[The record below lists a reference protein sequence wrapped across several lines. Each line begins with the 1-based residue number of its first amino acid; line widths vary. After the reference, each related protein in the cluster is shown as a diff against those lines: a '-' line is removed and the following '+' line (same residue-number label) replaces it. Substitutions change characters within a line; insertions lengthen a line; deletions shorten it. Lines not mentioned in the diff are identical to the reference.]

1 MLGSHREQDLLE
13 RIRVIVDEGQH
24 ATKPIHKVVEE
35 AAIDIRFD
43 AVDEEGEPA
52 RQGGKI
58 LGADSWGDENVSQGG
73 LQAQVE
79 IEIRT
84 ICDPL
89 SPALPNL
96 LGRVALAND
105 RILLTVETP
114 ARARKKQQTV
124 RTGPI
129 VPQKGRDFTYAGLVS
144 SHFFFRRRQVIQP
157 VLDRPLVTLS

>member
-24 ATKPIHKVVEE
+24 ATKPIDKVVEE
-35 AAIDIRFD
+35 AAIDVRFD

-96 LGRVALAND
+96 LGRVTLAND
-105 RILLTVETP
+105 RILLTVETS
-114 ARARKKQQTV
+114 ARARKNNKRLEQVLLYPRKVGISLTPAWF
-124 RTGPI
+124 RHTSSSDDGRLYSRSWTGPW
-129 VPQKGRDFTYAGLVS
+129 
-144 SHFFFRRRQVIQP
+144 
-157 VLDRPLVTLS
+157 